1 MSGGA
6 GKSSQGE
13 VPPPPPP
20 PSADSIIARTSNALF
35 EALPGMKVERL
46 TELLEFIAV
55 QHSGSN
61 FNPDNQSKALE
72 IAAFCNK
79 HSFPCSPQ
87 GVSALA
93 RVARHALGLGKGQS
107 SSAEHQLWLLAS
119 GALNTAAAVCAHDGD
134 AVSCFESIRTD
145 SAVRGKFMQRI
156 YAQHAMQ
163 DHVQNPDVCLSQET
177 EDPDAVLIRLV
188 SNLGPA
194 QLFCAA
200 SALFVAIMASV
211 ILASE
216 SASASAARWLGLI

>member
-1 MSGGA
+1 MSGA
-6 GKSSQGE
+6 GKSFGE

-20 PSADSIIARTSNALF
+20 PSADLSSQERRTRCSRPFRHSPEADRAL
-35 EALPGMKVERL
+35 
-46 TELLEFIAV
+46 
-55 QHSGSN
+55 
-61 FNPDNQSKALE
+61 D
-72 IAAFCNK
+72 IAAASAINLTTICAGDRGLAT
-79 HSFPCSPQ
+79 HSFPCSSQ

-93 RVARHALGLGKGQS
+93 RVARHARLGKGRRP
-107 SSAEHQLWLLAS
+107 AEHQLWLLAS